1 MATPR
6 ERGARDGL
14 RDELAALRLDR
25 ESRTPRRLS
34 GRARAALAGGA
45 AVLLLALAFGVYR
58 ATWGS
63 TLEVRVDYARR
74 SAAPLAGARGSATP
88 SLTGSGY
95 IVTGTDYI
103 SLGVRVPG
111 RIVAYLVDEGD
122 RVKQGQELVRL
133 DERPY
138 RAQLQRAEAS
148 LALARANV
156 ELRSKELERLRALR
170 EREVASESEL
180 DLKQNQLSVAEAEA
194 ARSRADIAQIR
205 LDLEDTVL
213 RSPVDAIVLEKF
225 KEVGEIAVP
234 GGFSGSGDLIRLANV
249 AEMRAQLDVNESD
262 LGKVSL
268 GQDAEVSPDADAS
281 RRYAARV
288 VKLAPQINRQKGT
301 LRVEVRLLEPDDWLR
316 PDMSARITFLEAA
329 PAAQAQGQ
337 GQEAGDVVWVAAN
350 ALRRDE
356 AGAFVWVVREGQL
369 RRQPVEAG
377 ARSDERVL
385 IRSGLLGGEAVVV
398 TDSPELRDGRNVSM
412 ERPGAQQKSGAGGG
426 RDQQRDGDPQHVRD
440 AGGTR

>member
-1 MATPR
+1 VATSR
-6 ERGARDGL
+6 ERGTREGL

-25 ESRTPRRLS
+25 DARQPRKLS
-34 GRARAALAGGA
+34 ARALAAICGGSAL
-45 AVLLLALAFGVYR
+45 VLLAILFAVYL
-58 ATWGS
+58 ATWGR
-63 TLEVRVDYARR
+63 TLEVRVDYAKR
-74 SAAPLAGARGSATP
+74 SAAPLAGAPGTVTP

-95 IVTGTDYI
+95 IVTGTDYL

-122 RVKQGQELVRL
+122 RVKKGQELVRL

-138 RAQLQRAEAS
+138 RAQLQRAEAQQ
-148 LALARANV
+148 AVARANV
-156 ELRSKELERLRALR
+156 ELRRKELERLRALH
-170 EREVASESEL
+170 EREVAAQSEL
-180 DLKQNQLSVAEAEA
+180 DIKENQLRVAEAEVA
-194 ARSRADIAQIR
+194 SRGADIAQIR

-213 RSPVDAIVLEKF
+213 RSPVEGVVLEKF

-234 GGFSGSGDLIRLANV
+234 GGFSGSGDLIRLANL

-262 LGKVSL
+262 LAKVSL
-268 GQDAEVSPDADAS
+268 GQDAEVSPDADSS

-301 LRVEVRLLEPDDWLR
+301 LRVEVRILEPDAWLR

-329 PAAQAQGQ
+329 APVAQTEGQ
-337 GQEAGDVVWVAAN
+337 PSGDVVWVAAS

-377 ARSDERVL
+377 PRSDDRVL

-398 TDSPELRDGRNVSM
+398 TDSPELRDGRSVHVM
-412 ERPGAQQKSGAGGG
+412 RDPAAGRPAA
-426 RDQQRDGDPQHVRD
+426 
-440 AGGTR
+440 TRPTLGFASLRAPLAPGETVVA